1 MRTTFRTENQLI
13 EVFYLGFLFRRG
25 YSKLREGNY
34 LLLGGQTQDKWRK
47 NPNRRVNLISRGT
60 PPSQLPRWMK
70 HWLIVRA
77 DIWELWLSVGTVTMY
92 YIPGLSLRLSETA
105 IKQSSFFTLFYI
117 VFWYDGLRRHIYV
130 SFRRFLGP
138 QILSIDKSTSLNK
151 IQ

>member
-1 MRTTFRTENQLI
+1 MKTLDSLST
-13 EVFYLGFLFRRG
+13 VFYLGFLFRRG

-34 LLLGGQTQDKWRK
+34 LLSGGQTQDKWRR

-60 PPSQLPRWMK
+60 PPSQPPRWMK
-70 HWLIVRA
+70 HWLIVTA
-77 DIWELWLSVGTVTMY
+77 DTSELWLSVGTVTMY
-92 YIPGLSLRLSETA
+92 YIPGRSLRLSETT

-117 VFWYDGLRRHIYV
+117 VFWYDGLRRRIYV

-151 IQ
+151 IL